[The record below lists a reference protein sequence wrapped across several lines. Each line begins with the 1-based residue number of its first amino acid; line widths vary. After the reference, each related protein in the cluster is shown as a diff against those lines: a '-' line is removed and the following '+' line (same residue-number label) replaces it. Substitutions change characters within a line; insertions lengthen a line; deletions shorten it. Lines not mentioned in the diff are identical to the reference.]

1 MSITIILYNKYK
13 YLYIGNYLLNLNK
26 WLNRHELENRIKAKN
41 WCVKAVC
48 HGIEKS
54 TDKIPKNIWIKTNIN
69 MTIDNLK
76 REGLFLKIIK
86 LIEDIIKIK

>member
-1 MSITIILYNKYK
+1 
-13 YLYIGNYLLNLNK
+13 
-26 WLNRHELENRIKAKN
+26 
-41 WCVKAVC
+41 
-48 HGIEKS
+48 
-54 TDKIPKNIWIKTNIN
+54 